1 MTPTTT
7 KKSTILLVTLLLGVF
22 WIKAAALLSM
32 PFLTIYLYKYAHI
45 SPTMIGIIVGSQPIS
60 YCISSIFSGHLSNFF
75 KKQTII
81 LASVFIGMFSFFG
94 FFIAGKFLIGNT
106 LLSLLAMM
114 NMLNGISTAL
124 FSPVVRSVLTDL
136 AKTPEENIKYLHIR
150 YLIINIGAVVGPL
163 IGAYAGIAGG
173 LQAFLFTGIL
183 YAIYALILFIILN
196 KYLTDNK
203 NTPETI
209 IQSEKQTLM
218 QVLSYLFY
226 NKKFMSLMISITIF
240 SISYV
245 QFTTTLGIV
254 VNQNMVNGTIFF
266 SWLISF
272 NAIVVLILQPVIYRL
287 IKSKD
292 QKIVALYGY
301 ISFVV
306 IGLFPIIMPLGKTA
320 LIIFVF
326 GLTIAEILIFPTSSI
341 LISEFTA
348 KQYHN
353 MAYGVI
359 ELSSLG
365 TAIGPA
371 IGGLVLETSGTKIYF
386 VLQLVIG
393 IFAIIT
399 YLNCLKNRSLRA

>member
-1 MTPTTT
+1 MTHTTT
-7 KKSTILLVTLLLGVF
+7 RKSTILLITLLFGVF

-45 SPTMIGIIVGSQPIS
+45 SPTMIGIIVGSQPIA
-60 YCISSIFSGHLSNFF
+60 YCISSIFSGHLSNFV

-81 LASVFIGMFSFFG
+81 LAAVLIGMFSFFG
-94 FFIAGKFLIGNT
+94 FFIAGKFLLGNP
-106 LLSLLAMM
+106 LLSLLAIM

-136 AKTPEENIKYLHIR
+136 AKTPEENIKYLHIC

-183 YAIYALILFIILN
+183 YAIYALLLLIILN
-196 KYLTDNK
+196 KYLVDNK
-203 NTPETI
+203 NTLETI

-254 VNQNMVNGTIFF
+254 VNQNMLNGTVFF

-272 NAIVVLILQPVIYRL
+272 NAIVVLILQPLIYRF

-301 ISFVV
+301 ISFVI
-306 IGLFPIIMPLGKTA
+306 IGLFPIIMPLGKAA

-341 LISEFTA
+341 LISEFSA

-371 IGGLVLETSGTKIYF
+371 IGGLVLETSGTN
-386 VLQLVIG
+386 
-393 IFAIIT
+393 T
-399 YLNCLKNRSLRA
+399 NCSIV